1 MATITNDPII
11 NYQVAIK
18 KIGERQQPYIMAI
31 ENEKAKAKPDF
42 AIIDNN
48 QHKLDEL
55 FALRSSLRIED
66 TEKIQSI
73 LSGAEHAI

>member
-1 MATITNDPII
+1 METITNDPII

-18 KIGERQQPYIMAI
+18 KIGEQQQPYIMAI
-31 ENEKAKAKPDF
+31 ENEKAKAKPDL

-48 QHKLDEL
+48 QNKLDEL

-73 LSGAEHAI
+73 LNGAEHAI

>member
-1 MATITNDPII
+1 MATITDDLII

-31 ENEKAKAKPDF
+31 ENEKAKAIPDVVT
-42 AIIDNN
+42 IEEN

-73 LSGAEHAI
+73 LNGAEHAI

>member
-1 MATITNDPII
+1 MVTITDDLII

-18 KIGERQQPYIMAI
+18 KIGERQQPFIMAI
-31 ENEKAKAKPDF
+31 ENEKAKAKPDL

-73 LSGAEHAI
+73 LSSAEHAI

>member
-1 MATITNDPII
+1 MSTITTDQII

-18 KIGERQQPYIMAI
+18 KIGEHQQPFIMAI
-31 ENEKAKAKPDF
+31 ENEKEKANPNLSVI
-42 AIIDNN
+42 ANN

-55 FALRSSLRIED
+55 FELRSSLRIED

-73 LSGAEHAI
+73 LNGSKHAI

>member
-1 MATITNDPII
+1 MATITDDPII

-18 KIGERQQPYIMAI
+18 KIGERQQPFIMAI

-42 AIIDNN
+42 SIIDTN

-73 LSGAEHAI
+73 LNGAEHAI

>member
-1 MATITNDPII
+1 MKTITDDQII

-18 KIGERQQPYIMAI
+18 KIGERQQPFIMAI
-31 ENEKAKAKPDF
+31 ETEKAKAKPDLSV
-42 AIIDNN
+42 IDIN

-55 FALRSSLRIED
+55 FALRSSLRVED

-73 LSGAEHAI
+73 LNGAAHAI